1 MTWVSGSGPIPV
13 SQLRSRSNA
22 RREAAKNSEGQPWLG
37 VTVVTVRGPG
47 CLHLGKAGQRAVG
60 ICYIRRAAEARH
72 RGTASAD
79 AFSRSTLQ
87 GSRTTRRVVRAG
99 DRAPHAARGTARST
113 VAVEGAELSGAGPG
127 GL

>member
-1 MTWVSGSGPIPV
+1 VLAM
-13 SQLRSRSNA
+13 L
-22 RREAAKNSEGQPWLG
+22 
-37 VTVVTVRGPG
+37 GPG

-60 ICYIRRAAEARH
+60 ICYTRRAAEARH

-87 GSRTTRRVVRAG
+87 GSRTTRRVARAG
-99 DRAPHAARGTARST
+99 TAPPTPREATHARPPGRA
-113 VAVEGAELSGAGPG
+113 AELSGAGPG

>member
-1 MTWVSGSGPIPV
+1 M
-13 SQLRSRSNA
+13 LA
-22 RREAAKNSEGQPWLG
+22 ML
-37 VTVVTVRGPG
+37 GPG

-87 GSRTTRRVVRAG
+87 GSRTLPARCARRYC
-99 DRAPHAARGTARST
+99 APHAARGIARPTSRSSC
-113 VAVEGAELSGAGPG
+113 GAERRGPRG
-127 GL
+127 PLAQVVRAHG

>member
-1 MTWVSGSGPIPV
+1 VLAM
-13 SQLRSRSNA
+13 
-22 RREAAKNSEGQPWLG
+22 
-37 VTVVTVRGPG
+37 RGPG

-87 GSRTTRRVVRAG
+87 GSRTARRVVRAG
-99 DRAPHAARGTARST
+99 TAPPRRARHRAPDRLGRA
-113 VAVEGAELSGAGPG
+113 AELSGAGPG